1 MHTYLAN
8 GLVRAAHHA
17 NLISKPLR
25 MNRPLANSL
34 RRCARDLPRSST
46 NLAPIYKRISSDLS
60 RGEACTD
67 GLAAMPLSHTWLPPV
82 GYTPERDTAT
92 HAAVRLLT
100 RTHARVD
107 AAALHIH
114 ALPERGEPTH
124 TNIQHAHLQHP
135 SIHQRPHP
143 STTHLR
149 GHAAGRRPDRIDGPT
164 QPGKNTGASDMDTK
178 LTFLKGEILI

>member
-1 MHTYLAN
+1 MKTHTR
-8 GLVRAAHHA
+8 GLERGEHTRPSGRPHTRRRRAAH
-17 NLISKPLR
+17 
-25 MNRPLANSL
+25 
-34 RRCARDLPRSST
+34 
-46 NLAPIYKRISSDLS
+46 
-60 RGEACTD
+60 GEAHTD
-67 GLAAMPLSHTWLPPV
+67 GLAARPPSCTRLPAA
-82 GYTPERDTAT
+82 GYTPERGTAT
-92 HAAVRLLT
+92 HAAIRLLT

-164 QPGKNTGASDMDTK
+164 QPDKNTRASDMDTK
-178 LTFLKGEILI
+178 LTFPKGEILI